1 MSDIKTLEQTINQHS
16 QHIFDNRVE
25 LEAALTDSIVTQLSQ
40 AIIDDGRASI
50 ALSGGST
57 PKALFLALS
66 KVDIDWSKVDVTLV
80 DERWVDTDS
89 DQSNERMLRECFLIN
104 HAAAANFI
112 GMKSAHDDVASGV
125 TDYNHKLATQI
136 KQPFD
141 IVILGMGGDG
151 HTASWFPDAPE
162 IDCALDATGGSLT
175 LSTLP
180 PSQPMPRITL
190 SYPCVAAAKQIYLH
204 ITGDDKRQVLENGLS
219 TNDALPIHRTLSQ
232 LEQAVNIY
240 WAS

>member
-1 MSDIKTLEQTINQHS
+1 MSSLQAIEQIIAQHT
-16 QHIFDNRVE
+16 QLHFDNRAA
-25 LEAALTDSIVTQLSQ
+25 LEAALTQSIVEQLSQ
-40 AIIDDGRASI
+40 AIIDDGKASI
-50 ALSGGST
+50 AVSGGST
-57 PKALFLALS
+57 PKALFAALS
-66 KVDIDWSKVDVTLV
+66 QTDIDWSKVDVTLV
-80 DERWVDTDS
+80 DERWVETDS

-112 GMKSAHDDVASGV
+112 GMKSAHDDVADGV
-125 TDYNHKLATQI
+125 IDYNKQLATQI

-141 IVILGMGGDG
+141 VVILGMGGDG

-162 IDCALDATGGSLT
+162 IDCALDATGNSST

-190 SYPCVAAAKQIYLH
+190 SYPCVAAAKQLYLH
-204 ITGDDKRQVLENGLS
+204 ITGDDKLQVLENGLS

>member
-1 MSDIKTLEQTINQHS
+1 MSNGQTMQAIGKHARHN
-16 QHIFDNRVE
+16 FDSRTA
-25 LEAALTDSIVTQLSQ
+25 LEAALTDTLVAQLSD
-40 AIIDDGRASI
+40 AIKADGKASI
-50 ALSGGST
+50 AVSGGST
-57 PKALFLALS
+57 PKALFAALS
-66 KVDIDWSKVDVTLV
+66 QADIDWSKVDVTLV

-89 DQSNERMLRECFLIN
+89 EQSNERMLRECFAIN
-104 HAAAANFI
+104 HAANANII
-112 GMKSAHDDVASGV
+112 GMKSADDDVAYGV
-125 TDYNHKLATQI
+125 ENYNHKLANVI

-162 IDCALDATGGSLT
+162 IDNVLDPSATSLT

-190 SYPCVAAAKQIYLH
+190 SFPCVAAAKNIYLH
-204 ITGDDKRQVLENGLS
+204 ITGDDKRQVLEQGLGN
-219 TNDALPIHRTLSQ
+219 TDALPIHRTLSQ

-240 WAS
+240 WAE